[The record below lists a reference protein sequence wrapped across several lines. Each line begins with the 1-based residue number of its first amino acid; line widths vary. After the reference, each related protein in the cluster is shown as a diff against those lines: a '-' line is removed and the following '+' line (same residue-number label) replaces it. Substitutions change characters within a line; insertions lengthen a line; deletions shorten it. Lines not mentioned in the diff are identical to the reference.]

1 MHQSESALGAV
12 QPLGLRDPAEAVL
25 ISGPIQLDPRD
36 QRLSIDGQPAILT
49 GKSLALLHTLMQHP
63 QLLVTKDQLFDAV
76 WPGVIV
82 SESVLTTAVKEVRKA
97 LGDDAR
103 SPRFVETARG
113 RGYRFLLP
121 VQQQDQQPVE
131 SLAIVPIV
139 APVPVQPPAAGV
151 SNVAAVQPQRA
162 RRWIVPAVIAAILLG
177 GVMAWPLI
185 WPKSGVA
192 AQVAHPKSIAVLP
205 FDDFSPNSDQQWF
218 AEGLTEEI
226 QNRLVQTP
234 DLRVTSRTAAAK
246 VRKANTGVIE
256 AAQLLGVA
264 NILEGSVRRIDSR
277 VRVTVELIRVP
288 DGLQIWS
295 QNYDR
300 PDSDIISIQEDIAF
314 EIARAL
320 KTVMDP
326 AKLRAMVGVGTR
338 SVDAYEAYLRGISL
352 DQRQLVE
359 GDVAFARAAAESYEQ
374 ARQLDPNFAAA
385 HWRSARTWF
394 GNATRIDSTVFGNKL
409 SEETRL
415 TGYFE
420 RVNAAIASS
429 RDETEALKYRSGRAV
444 MQLQF
449 KTAQQ
454 LMAQYLKARPRDTEA
469 WEAMGDMSAYA
480 GDQSAMARAA
490 ERIHTLSI
498 EAGNPKSRAIT
509 LSVMALQR
517 SEAIARARQQLALRP
532 TNAITQYQAHRA
544 FLWGGNVDEARALL
558 GRIDASTMPDENK
571 LLARMRQACAEGR
584 TNVARSLHAKLAD
597 VGDLNSRWQAA
608 QLMGDNAAAT
618 ALLQPLDRPERLATL
633 MQFMIVPTFDAVRYP
648 VLMAALTRNGVVPR
662 KAIAMPFGC
671 RAP

>member
-1 MHQSESALGAV
+1 MHQGDGVSRHLLTLG
-12 QPLGLRDPAEAVL
+12 PPGLTCAVL
-25 ISGPIQLDPRD
+25 MAGPLRLNARD
-36 QRLSIDGQPAILT
+36 QRLSVNDQPVVLT
-49 GKSLALLHTLMQHP
+49 GKSLALLRTLMQNP
-63 QLLVTKDQLFDAV
+63 QTLVTKDQLFDAV

-82 SESVLTTAVKEVRKA
+82 SESVLTTAVKEVRRA

-103 SPRFVETARG
+103 NPRFIETAHG

-121 VQQQDQQPVE
+121 VQEQDQQLSEIPG
-131 SLAIVPIV
+131 IPPI
-139 APVPVQPPAAGV
+139 AALPPTTTTQP
-151 SNVAAVQPQRA
+151 VAAVNQPIRA
-162 RRWIVPAVIAAILLG
+162 HRWIIPAVIAAIL
-177 GVMAWPLI
+177 VAVIAWPI
-185 WPKSGVA
+185 IRPMSAVIA
-192 AQVAHPKSIAVLP
+192 PAAHPKSIAVLP

-226 QNRLVQTP
+226 QNRLAHTP
-234 DLRVTSRTAAAK
+234 DLRVTSRRATAN

-264 NILEGSVRRIDSR
+264 NVLEGSVRRTDSR

-326 AKLRAMVGVGTR
+326 PKLRAMVGVGTR

-359 GDVAFARAAAESYEQ
+359 GDVAFARAAAESYEL

-385 HWRSARTWF
+385 HWKSARTWF
-394 GNATRIDSTVFGNKL
+394 GNATRIDATVFGDKL

-415 TGYFE
+415 TGYFD
-420 RVNAAIASS
+420 RVNAAIATS

-454 LMAQYLKARPRDTEA
+454 LMAQYLRARPRDTEA
-469 WEAMGDMSAYA
+469 WETMGDISAYA
-480 GDQSAMARAA
+480 ADRPAMARAA
-490 ERIHTLSI
+490 ERIHSLSV

-509 LSVMALQR
+509 LSVMAVQLPD
-517 SEAIARARQQLALRP
+517 AVARARQQLALRP

-544 FLWGGNVDEARALL
+544 FIWAGNTDEARALL
-558 GRIDASTMPDENK
+558 QRIDASTMPRDNK
-571 LLARMRQACAEGR
+571 LLAQMRQACAENR
-584 TNVARSLHAKLAD
+584 TGDAKRLRASIAKA
-597 VGDLNSRWQAA
+597 GDMNSRWQAA
-608 QLMGDNAAAT
+608 QLMGDEAAAT
-618 ALLQPLDRPERLATL
+618 ALLRPLDRPERLATL
-633 MQFMIVPTFDAVRYP
+633 MQFIIHPTFDAAIYP
-648 VLMAALTRNGVVPR
+648 TLMAALTRNGVVPR

-671 RAP
+671 RGA